1 MPSRL
6 LILSAAAVLPLLAA
20 CGEGGPAP
28 SAPSSPAVSAPAST
42 DRETVSDEAASA
54 PDGSIPESPAS
65 PPPPADPDPG
75 EQGGTD
81 DWRQIANDGDRARL
95 DRLNAAWRQALR
107 DARQAGFRDE
117 VRGLGALADPDA
129 GLSGRLQPP
138 PGEYR
143 CRTIKMGRIA
153 EYGGYVAYPGFRCV
167 VELTPGGDLILTKV
181 TGSQRTR
188 GLIYPDTDD
197 RLVFLGAQAWGS
209 GETGY
214 PAYGQQGE
222 RDQIGVIERIGDNR
236 WRLVLPWP
244 KQESKL
250 DLLELV
256 R

>member
-1 MPSRL
+1 MTRRL
-6 LILSAAAVLPLLAA
+6 IAASTACLLPLLAA
-20 CGEGGPAP
+20 CGDGRPAETGT
-28 SAPSSPAVSAPAST
+28 SATETSPAVSAPAPGAP
-42 DRETVSDEAASA
+42 ETAAPEATTPPTAA
-54 PDGSIPESPAS
+54 DPAT
-65 PPPPADPDPG
+65 PPAPG

-81 DWRQIANDGDRARL
+81 DWRKVANDADRARL
-95 DRLNAAWRQALR
+95 DRLDAAWREALR
-107 DARQAGFRDE
+107 DARQAGFRAE
-117 VRGLGALADPDA
+117 IRGLGALAQPDA
-129 GLSGRLQPP
+129 GQTGRLQPP
-138 PGEYR
+138 PGEYS
-143 CRTIKMGRIA
+143 CRTIKLGRIG
-153 EYGGYVAYPGFRCV
+153 EYGGYLSYPGFRCV

-188 GLIYPDTDD
+188 GLIYPDTDG

-214 PAYGQQGE
+214 PNYGQQPE

-250 DLLELV
+250 DILELT